1 MFNLADAGTTTAT
14 TGSSTYFI
22 IYLVVIVAIFYF
34 LLIRPQ
40 SKRTKQRN
48 AMLSELKIDDK
59 VVTIGGIHGTIA
71 EINDTTITLRVGDN
85 QKLTFE
91 RSSINSVVND

>member
-1 MFNLADAGTTTAT
+1 MFNLADAGTNAN
-14 TGSSTYFI
+14 TGSTTYFVV
-22 IYLVVIVAIFYF
+22 YLVVIVAIFYF

-48 AMLSELKIDDK
+48 SMLSELKKDDK
-59 VVTIGGIHGTIA
+59 VVTVGGIHGTIA
-71 EINDTTITLRVGDN
+71 EITDTTITLRVGDN

-91 RSSINSVVND
+91 RASINSVVND